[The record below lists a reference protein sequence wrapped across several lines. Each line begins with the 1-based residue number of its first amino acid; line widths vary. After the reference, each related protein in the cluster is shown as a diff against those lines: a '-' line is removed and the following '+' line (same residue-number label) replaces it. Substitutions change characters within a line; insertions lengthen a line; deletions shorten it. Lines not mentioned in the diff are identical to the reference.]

1 MKNSIIIALD
11 GHAGCGKS
19 TTAKLVA
26 QRLNYAYVDTG
37 AMYRAVTL
45 YLLNQGIPIESPEKV
60 ESALSDIS
68 IRFAYDEASESNHTW
83 LNGQDVEKEIRTM
96 RVTGKVS
103 EVSAISAVR
112 RFLVAQQ
119 QEMGKE
125 KGIVVDGRDIG
136 TVVFPEAELKVYMT
150 ASMEARAR
158 RRQVQLEGKGRKVP
172 LQEIMD
178 DLAHRDGVDSSRS
191 DSPLKKA
198 DDAHIVD
205 TSHKS
210 IDGQVSEIVDLAK
223 SAMMQPS

>member
-1 MKNSIIIALD
+1 MKEKIIVALD

-26 QRLNYAYVDTG
+26 QRLNYAYIDTG

-45 YLLNQGIPIESPEKV
+45 YLLDHDIPIEDLEQV
-60 ESALSDIS
+60 EQALENIS
-68 IRFAYDEASESNHTW
+68 IRFAHNEESDSNHTW
-83 LNGQDVEKEIRTM
+83 LNGEDIEDSIRTM
-96 RVTGKVS
+96 RVTAKVS

-119 QEMGKE
+119 QEMGTE
-125 KGIVVDGRDIG
+125 KGIVMDGRDIG
-136 TVVFPEAELKVYMT
+136 TVVFPNAELKVYMT
-150 ASMEARAR
+150 ASMEARAK
-158 RRQVQLEGKGRKVP
+158 RRQVQLEEKGQQVP

-178 DLAHRDGVDSSRS
+178 DLAHRDQADSSRA

-205 TSHKS
+205 TSNMT
-210 IDGQVSEIVDLAK
+210 IDGQVDEIVSLVK
-223 SAMMQPS
+223 SAVMH